1 MISFFLLFHI
11 SQMIYDK
18 YNQGEKN
25 KPFLKEDVSGSFHLN
40 ICVGHQSPNPC
51 CSQAC
56 QAPGFH
62 QLSLPDTNIWFPF
75 STLHIILG
83 DRLLPVSGPAER
95 KQPLGG
101 SACIPWG
108 CIWLGQPWAVL
119 PRHPLNPQSP
129 SILLGYPPTVSGAGE
144 FPGVW

>member
-95 KQPLGG
+95 KQPLEGQLASHGG
-101 SACIPWG
+101 AFGWD
-108 CIWLGQPWAVL
+108 
-119 PRHPLNPQSP
+119 SP
-129 SILLGYPPTVSGAGE
+129 ELSCPDTP
-144 FPGVW
+144 